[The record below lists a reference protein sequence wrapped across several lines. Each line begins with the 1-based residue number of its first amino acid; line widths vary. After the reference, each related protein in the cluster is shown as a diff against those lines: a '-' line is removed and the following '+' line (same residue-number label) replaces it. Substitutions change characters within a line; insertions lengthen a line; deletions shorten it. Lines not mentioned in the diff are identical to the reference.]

1 MIDISKDNLEI
12 VLSILKNF
20 VPNSEIRVFGSRY
33 NGTSKKYSDLDIAIV
48 SDKEL
53 DWELISD
60 IKESFQESDITFRV
74 DVLDWNNTEDYFK
87 KIIIDKGY
95 ESIFV

>member
-12 VLSILKNF
+12 VLSILKKF

>member
-12 VLSILKNF
+12 VLSILKKF

-60 IKESFQESDITFRV
+60 IKESFQDSDITFRV

>member
-12 VLSILKNF
+12 VLSILKKF

-53 DWELISD
+53 DWELIS
-60 IKESFQESDITFRV
+60 
-74 DVLDWNNTEDYFK
+74 
-87 KIIIDKGY
+87 
-95 ESIFV
+95 

>member
-12 VLSILKNF
+12 VLSILKKF
-20 VPNSEIRVFGSRY
+20 VPNSEIRFFGSRY

>member
-1 MIDISKDNLEI
+1 MIDISKDNLQI

-53 DWELISD
+53 GWELISD
-60 IKESFQESDITFRV
+60 IKESFQDSDITFRV

-95 ESIFV
+95 ESLFV

>member
-12 VLSILKNF
+12 VLNILKKF

>member
-12 VLSILKNF
+12 VLSILKKF

-60 IKESFQESDITFRV
+60 IKESFQDSDITFRV
-74 DVLDWNNTEDYFK
+74 DVLDWNTTEDYFK